1 MSGETGT
8 LGLRR
13 CSNSSSCIGLNAK
26 TTCEECEFV
35 ARRVSLWCEF
45 VVDLVNTFVADLA
58 DTYLVDLVTL
68 NPDLT
73 VLVHISSWSELS

>member
-1 MSGETGT
+1 M
-8 LGLRR
+8 
-13 CSNSSSCIGLNAK
+13 
-26 TTCEECEFV
+26 